1 MDLFH
6 VGVRVPRA
14 TIDWARSF
22 GSAVGM
28 TTRKILRVS
37 AWLMLF
43 GITAFSI
50 IPPDYR
56 VVTDVPHAVEHFA
69 AFLCSSGW
77 PFALGYPS
85 LYMAR
90 SVVLLLFAAAIELAQ
105 LWVPG
110 RHARFSDFLVNSLGL
125 SIGIA
130 LAYVV
135 TRPRDQQK
143 AADHRGLRG
152 RRGKSWL
159 LVDASALFFHES
171 RGICLAY
178 VTRKRMP
185 KWLRRSMLG
194 TRHCAIGSSTPAGIL
209 DASHIGQINSS
220 CVGA

>member
-6 VGVRVPRA
+6 VGVRVPRGQS
-14 TIDWARSF
+14 TGRSF

-43 GITAFSI
+43 GIAAFSV

-69 AFLCSSGW
+69 AFLLLGLA
-77 PFALGYPS
+77 FGLGYPS

-90 SVVLLLFAAAIELAQ
+90 SVVLLLFTAAIELAQ

-110 RHARFSDFLVNSLGL
+110 RHARFSDLLVNSLGL

-135 TRPRDQQK
+135 ARSRDQQK

-152 RRGKSWL
+152 R
-159 LVDASALFFHES
+159 
-171 RGICLAY
+171 
-178 VTRKRMP
+178 
-185 KWLRRSMLG
+185 
-194 TRHCAIGSSTPAGIL
+194 
-209 DASHIGQINSS
+209 
-220 CVGA
+220 